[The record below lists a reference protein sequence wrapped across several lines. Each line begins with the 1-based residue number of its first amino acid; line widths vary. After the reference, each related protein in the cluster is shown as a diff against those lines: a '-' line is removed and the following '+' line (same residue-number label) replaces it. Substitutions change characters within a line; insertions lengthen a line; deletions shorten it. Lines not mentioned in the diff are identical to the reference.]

1 MGHALIAAAKYRL
14 ADAIMTVAMAIPLNA
29 ALIGFT
35 GSSLGKWLFGVR
47 VDSQDGRPIG
57 FGKALLRELS
67 VWVQGMGLGI
77 PVVNVITFWLSYSR
91 LEKNGA
97 TPWDEQGHHV
107 VLYRPQGPGQ
117 IIGVAVGVVL
127 LLVVAV
133 GARI

>member
-1 MGHALIAAAKYRL
+1 MGHALIAAVTYRF
-14 ADAIMTVAMAIPLNA
+14 ADAVMTVAAAIPLNA

-47 VDSQDGRPIG
+47 VAGEDGQPIG
-57 FGKALLRELS
+57 VGKALLRELF
-67 VWVQGMGLGI
+67 VWARGMGLGI
-77 PVVNVITFWLSYSR
+77 PVVNLITFWLSYSR

-107 VLYRPQGPGQ
+107 VLYRPEGTGQ
-117 IIGVAVGVVL
+117 TIGVAVGVVL
-127 LLVVAV
+127 FLIVAV

>member
-14 ADAIMTVAMAIPLNA
+14 ADAIVTVAAAIPLNA

-47 VDSQDGRPIG
+47 VVGQDGRPIG
-57 FGKALLRELS
+57 FGKALLRELF

-77 PVVNVITFWLSYSR
+77 PVVNLITFWLSYSR

-97 TPWDEQGHHV
+97 TPWDEQSRHV

-117 IIGVAVGVVL
+117 IIGVVVGVVL
-127 LLVVAV
+127 FLGLAV